1 MNPPRAQFPV
11 CALVIC
17 HFGEVEFALLG
28 KDKNMGKRF
37 AGSKNMTA
45 ALCRG
50 FENDEEQHRPP
61 VAHQRGYSDG
71 NCRFDRYRNAGVA
84 PF

>member
-1 MNPPRAQFPV
+1 
-11 CALVIC
+11 
-17 HFGEVEFALLG
+17 
-28 KDKNMGKRF
+28 
-37 AGSKNMTA
+37 MTA